1 MQTKGYDLG
10 ELLGVELPP
19 WTLLAATGLVGLL
32 ILRIALKPNTTALT
46 TPNPQLRG
54 NDGRLR

>member
-1 MQTKGYDLG
+1 MQTEGYDVD

-32 ILRIALKPNTTALT
+32 LLRIALKPQATAPM
-46 TPNPQLRG
+46 TPNQLRG
-54 NDGRLR
+54 NDGRFR

>member
-1 MQTKGYDLG
+1 MQSKGFDVG

-32 ILRIALKPNTTALT
+32 ILRIALKPKATAP
-46 TPNPQLRG
+46 TPNQFRG
-54 NDGRLR
+54 M

>member
-1 MQTKGYDLG
+1 MQTKGYDVD

-32 ILRIALKPNTTALT
+32 ILRIALKPNTTALAP
-46 TPNPQLRG
+46 PNPR
-54 NDGRLR
+54 RR